1 MDSDYRYIKQL
12 IENYNRFMQKN
23 LGRKLIN
30 YEEAIWRS
38 KTLSLGWEILDNRD
52 IDYFNE
58 NLMAIKNAVQDKYH
72 EKALEIKFLRD
83 TGETLYCIKLKLHN
97 LKYFCHNY
105 NKIVSWW
112 VEKYIKNIK
121 SVEKKKINLSY
132 ENGLCSLLQYLLLYK
147 KEFCDEIKE
156 IVPIMQEA
164 IEENLRCEELD
175 LGMRFGMLGWLN
187 TINLLEEKVPEIKL
201 KKSAQDIISIYE
213 KEEILE
219 KDVIEWPAK
228 IKRNRENSY
237 TISDNWC
244 YGTSQILFN
253 LLNSQHLCKIKKEY
267 YYKKLLYQSFQ
278 TVEDFGLINPD
289 FYAGYAGCL
298 KIYTQCALI
307 YQTPSFWD
315 LQNRIMKTLV
325 ATINAD
331 NRFTFY
337 KYINKNGHLV
347 KKIEEKELNL
357 IKNYQIY
364 CVLCEV
370 LDSLEV

>member
-1 MDSDYRYIKQL
+1 MESNCTKQL

-23 LGRKLIN
+23 LGRKLLN

-38 KTLSLGWEILDNRD
+38 KTLSSGWKILENRD
-52 IDYFNE
+52 VDYFND
-58 NLMAIKNAVQDKYH
+58 NLMVIKNAVQDKYH
-72 EKALEIKFLRD
+72 ENALEIKFLRD
-83 TGETLYCIKLKLHN
+83 IGETLYCVEHKLHN
-97 LKYFCHNY
+97 LKSFCHNY
-105 NKIVSWW
+105 NRIVSWW
-112 VEKYIKNIK
+112 VEKYIKIIK
-121 SVEKKKINLSY
+121 SIEKKNINLSY

-147 KEFCDEIKE
+147 KEFRDEIKE

-164 IEENLRCEELD
+164 IEENLKCEELD
-175 LGMRFGMLGWLN
+175 LGMRFGVLGWLN
-187 TINLLEEKVPEIKL
+187 TINLLEEKIPEITL
-201 KKSAQDIISIYE
+201 KKEAQDIISIYE
-213 KEEILE
+213 KEEFLG

-228 IKRNRENSY
+228 IKRNRKNSY

-253 LLNSQHLCKIKKEY
+253 LLNSQHLCEIKKKY

-278 TVEDFGLINPD
+278 TVEAFGLINPD
-289 FYAGYAGCL
+289 FYTGYAGCL
-298 KIYTQCALI
+298 KVYTQCALI
-307 YQTPSFWD
+307 YQTPSFWN

-325 ATINAD
+325 DTINAD

-364 CVLCEV
+364 CVLCEAF
-370 LDSLEV
+370 DSLDV